1 VTGEIVNVDQADAWN
16 GHEGEAWA
24 ADHARYDDAVATYHG
39 TLLARA
45 GIAAGEDVLDIGCG
59 CGTTTLDAA
68 RASGT
73 GRVLGV
79 DLSSP
84 MLEVARVRAEAAGL
98 TNARF
103 QQADAQVYPFDPGSF
118 DVAISRFGIMFF
130 SDPVAAFGNIAR
142 ALRPGAR
149 LAAVV
154 WQRLEEN
161 EWLSALR
168 EALAM
173 GRTLPAPPIGA
184 PGPFGLADPDAVR
197 LLLADAGFVD
207 AALDPVTAPI
217 VVGNDVDDAF
227 GFVQRMPPVRGML
240 QDLDEQTTAAALERL
255 RESLVAHATPG
266 NVSFGS
272 AAWLLTARVP

>member
-1 VTGEIVNVDQADAWN
+1 MTGEIVNVDQANAWN

-24 ADHARYDDAVATYHG
+24 ADHARYDAAVATYHD
-39 TLLARA
+39 TLLAHA

-73 GRVLGV
+73 GGVLGV

-84 MLEVARVRAEAAGL
+84 MLEVARVRAEAEGL

-130 SDPVAAFGNIAR
+130 SDPVAAFGNIAH

-161 EWLSALR
+161 EWLNALR
-168 EALAM
+168 EAFAM

-197 LLLADAGFVD
+197 PLLADAGFVD
-207 AALDPVTAPI
+207 ATLEPVTAPI
-217 VVGNDVDDAF
+217 VVGNDVNDAF

-266 NVSFGS
+266 DVSFGS
-272 AAWLLTARVP
+272 AAWMLTARVP